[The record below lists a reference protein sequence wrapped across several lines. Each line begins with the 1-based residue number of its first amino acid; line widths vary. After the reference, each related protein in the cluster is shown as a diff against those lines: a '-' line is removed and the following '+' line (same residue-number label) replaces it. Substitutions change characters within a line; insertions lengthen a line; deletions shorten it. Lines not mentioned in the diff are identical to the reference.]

1 MVSMKK
7 KRVRATEHFEE
18 GSFKEGSKQKS
29 ITEEEKERLV
39 NFASSSASSVSDSAF
54 LREAMSR
61 GALNAAPSS
70 APADDA
76 ADKSTASAGLAGP
89 AAHTSW
95 NKKMEPL
102 RKQLDLSCDA
112 MRAAEKS
119 FEDLDPDVRA
129 TNFKEMLSYYK
140 MCAVRLHMAKYA
152 TSRRVLPENMP
163 VPTLDAKELLPVPGT
178 SVPSPTTPAPSP
190 QKSTAESTPTKSA
203 DGSGGA

>member
-1 MVSMKK
+1 M
-7 KRVRATEHFEE
+7 RATEHFEE

-29 ITEEEKERLV
+29 ITEEEKERLL
-39 NFASSSASSVSDSAF
+39 NFATSSASSVSDSAF

-61 GALNAAPSS
+61 GLLNEAPTS

-76 ADKSTASAGLAGP
+76 ADKSKASAGLAGP

-178 SVPSPTTPAPSP
+178 PVPSPTTPAPSP
-190 QKSTAESTPTKSA
+190 QKSTAESTPTKNA